1 MPVYKAPVDEVLFL
15 LNDVFQISRYNNLP
29 GFADA
34 SPDLLEPI
42 LGEAAKLCEEVVQPL
57 NLPGDREGCKQRDHR
72 RHAEPDRQRVR
83 ECVCGGVGEPSCL
96 GARQRRRDDVR
107 LADRILRGDA

>member
-34 SPDLLEPI
+34 SPDLIEPI
-42 LGEAAKLCEEVVQPL
+42 LAEAAKLCEEVVQPL
-57 NLPGDREGCKQRDHR
+57 NLPGDREGCTRHEDGRVTTPKGFKEAYKQYAD
-72 RHAEPDRQRVR
+72 
-83 ECVCGGVGEPSCL
+83 GGWMGGHIYKVM
-96 GARQRRRDDVR
+96 
-107 LADRILRGDA
+107 